1 MKQRDR
7 NMLTSTNG
15 RTTSSQCRGTTSEL
29 HFWRKILPLSDD
41 IHGPFKMMP
50 PELLH
55 TSGSG
60 LIMYMF
66 EPPRHQLGGGNDCHF
81 IDQEHIIISN
91 IITRQSE
98 WDYPRGLMQNRLID
112 GTKCQSSE
120 QKRNLFWVNVHCPPN
135 HCGDPIE
142 ICFEPI

>member
-1 MKQRDR
+1 MDVNEAMR
-7 NMLTSTNG
+7 
-15 RTTSSQCRGTTSEL
+15 
-29 HFWRKILPLSDD
+29 RKRVDINEWKSYFKSMSWYAIRVALLEKHLPLSDD

-66 EPPRHQLGGGNDCHF
+66 ELLRHQLGCGNDCHF
-81 IDQEHIIISN
+81 INQEHIIISY

-98 WDYPRGLMQNRLID
+98 RDYPRGSTQNGLID

-120 QKRNLFWVNVHCPPN
+120 RKGNLFRLMCIAH
-135 HCGDPIE
+135 
-142 ICFEPI
+142 

>member
-1 MKQRDR
+1 LWYDVRVALLEK
-7 NMLTSTNG
+7 
-15 RTTSSQCRGTTSEL
+15 
-29 HFWRKILPLSDD
+29 HLPLTDD

-66 EPPRHQLGGGNDCHF
+66 ESLSHQLGGGNDCHF

-91 IITRQSE
+91 IITGQSE
-98 WDYPRGLMQNRLID
+98 QDYPKGLRQNGLID
-112 GTKCQSSE
+112 GAKCLSSE
-120 QKRNLFWVNVHCPPN
+120 
-135 HCGDPIE
+135 
-142 ICFEPI
+142 